1 MQLGARHHE
10 VPRIAKKIKPK
21 KAQLRELEKEVET
34 RTAALR
40 ALEERGDA
48 AAGGAVVTQRE
59 CDEAKAAL
67 QDVTQRLSTLYEEV
81 ETEIKEAEPALATA
95 SIALDGLNKKD
106 MMEVKS
112 LTKAPAA
119 VEKAFAAVLTL
130 LGEKDVSWAGTKK
143 VTSHPNFMTRLADFD
158 KDSISAATAEKLAA
172 YVNDEAFN
180 PYVMMKASMAAA
192 AMCNWVLG
200 IWKYHQIAKS
210 IEPKRAQIQE
220 LEKEVETRTASLRA
234 LEEKLSGGAAGGGA
248 VVAAEAETAAAR
260 ARLDAA
266 QAAIDQALAPPPSL
280 LAMLS
285 GRQKDRRDP
294 TLQAL
299 YDAADGAVPSD
310 EALRGLLDLWG
321 SWGRFDPEFPGKVHA
336 LPGIGR
342 AVAGEK
348 EMHPFVGDERQKV
361 VQETAAED
369 GWAEA
374 LLAHSRHAFSRQ
386 ILATGRLAAL
396 KAMPPDHQTAD
407 AIFTSIDTD
416 GDGKI
421 TDDELLVA
429 CLERGVGDT
438 DVSELF
444 KALGLKEDGMIS
456 LDAWRAGF
464 GNFVALTETETETE
478 SGPPSLLAEVSKT
491 SSYLR
496 TKCEAAKLCLEH
508 WPRGDGAGELL
519 LEPVGHDAAPPT
531 AVEERGVSVE
541 WWLAVA
547 NRAPFVMTRC
557 FVEAFNKPVTRAKS
571 CALWFF
577 VPPQFR
583 VKPACFISHAWDGSL
598 WDIRAPADAP
608 SLWLDTLAINQH
620 PVAAPDGEGG
630 AAAAFVDVARI
641 GAAVETIGRTVIIC
655 PGDHP
660 VMPFG
665 RSWCLY
671 EIASTPDAALEV
683 RIGWGSWGLAD
694 HERMRASV
702 GALDVT
708 KAETFSADDK
718 AMIDKLVEE
727 KLGPP
732 AAASALVRSKIVT
745 GFRKATA
752 DALVGGDFEATGI
765 RQLDD
770 ERIVGVWAAE

>member
-1 MQLGARHHE
+1 M
-10 VPRIAKKIKPK
+10 
-21 KAQLRELEKEVET
+21 
-34 RTAALR
+34 
-40 ALEERGDA
+40 
-48 AAGGAVVTQRE
+48 
-59 CDEAKAAL
+59 
-67 QDVTQRLSTLYEEV
+67 
-81 ETEIKEAEPALATA
+81 
-95 SIALDGLNKKD
+95 
-106 MMEVKS
+106 
-112 LTKAPAA
+112 
-119 VEKAFAAVLTL
+119 
-130 LGEKDVSWAGTKK
+130 
-143 VTSHPNFMTRLADFD
+143 
-158 KDSISAATAEKLAA
+158 
-172 YVNDEAFN
+172 
-180 PYVMMKASMAAA
+180 
-192 AMCNWVLG
+192 
-200 IWKYHQIAKS
+200 
-210 IEPKRAQIQE
+210 
-220 LEKEVETRTASLRA
+220 
-234 LEEKLSGGAAGGGA
+234 
-248 VVAAEAETAAAR
+248 
-260 ARLDAA
+260 
-266 QAAIDQALAPPPSL
+266 
-280 LAMLS
+280 
-285 GRQKDRRDP
+285 
-294 TLQAL
+294 
-299 YDAADGAVPSD
+299 PSD
-310 EALRGLLDLWG
+310 EALRGLLDSWG

-416 GDGKI
+416 ADGKI

-464 GNFVALTETETETE
+464 GKFVALTETEAETE
-478 SGPPSLLAEVSKT
+478 AGPPSLLAEVSKT